1 MKLFLYSVVLLTAL
15 NTHYINSHGL
25 QDAVNQALA
34 IYQANK
40 QDIDALAAM
49 KEKQTSQ
56 SSKITLEIH
65 RTGSTTGSTTERTIL
80 DSNGDEVRFVSD
92 YSDLV
97 QEALL
102 RSAFLQDKP
111 NNQKE
116 RKAAAKAARKASA

>member
-34 IYQANK
+34 VYQASK
-40 QDIDALAAM
+40 QDIDALAAI
-49 KEKQTSQ
+49 KTQQTSQ
-56 SSKITLEIH
+56 SSKIILKIH
-65 RTGSTTGSTTERTIL
+65 STVSTTERTIL
-80 DSNGDEVRFVSD
+80 DSNGDEVRFVND

-102 RSAFLQDKP
+102 RSAFLQNKP

-116 RKAAAKAARKASA
+116 RKAAAKAARKTGA